1 MTRLYITRHG
11 QTFWNKERRMQGQS
25 NSDLTPLGEKQ
36 AVALGKRMKDI
47 ELDGIYSSSAPRAL
61 QTALLIRGNRPL
73 DIIQEDDLRE
83 MYLGSWQGRLTSEVE
98 MEDPEMTDNFWHHPE
113 KYIRDDAESYLQLKE
128 RAGKKIEE
136 IAAGNKNKSILVVTH
151 GVVMKALRSYFQNQ
165 PISEIANYPK
175 SPMSTSLSIVE
186 KRDGAW
192 NILQWND
199 TAHYELIEE

>member
-1 MTRLYITRHG
+1 
-11 QTFWNKERRMQGQS
+11 MQGQS

>member
-36 AVALGKRMKDI
+36 AIALGERMKDI
-47 ELDGIYSSSAPRAL
+47 ELDVIYSSSASRAL
-61 QTALLIRGNRPL
+61 QTAKLIRGNRPL

-98 MEDPEMTDNFWHHPE
+98 KEEPEMTDNFWHHPE
-113 KYIRDDAESYLQLKE
+113 KYIRKDAESYLQLKE
-128 RAGKKIEE
+128 RAGKKLEE
-136 IAAGNKNKSILVVTH
+136 IVAANKGKNVLIVTH

-175 SPMSTSLSIVE
+175 SPLSTALSIVE

-192 NILQWND
+192 NILLWND
-199 TAHYELIEE
+199 TAHYELIKE